1 MYEFIKYTEVHVC
14 MSSPM
19 CIDMAAW
26 MWLEK
31 NFQTQ
36 NIAGRSEFIKNKEQR

>member
-1 MYEFIKYTEVHVC
+1 MY
-14 MSSPM
+14 
-19 CIDMAAW
+19 IDVIHIIIIVEAVDRG
-26 MWLEK
+26 LEK